1 MPAALI
7 PHRAGYALA
16 RPDGSDAGT
25 ETVEVAPGAGGW
37 RIQTHIET
45 WWPDEI
51 TSTVDWDLDGK
62 LVTRLLHIVSS
73 ERVTGETELEVT
85 VTGNGLLAHRRGP
98 DGPTQVELGW
108 GPNAELDYIS
118 AAFPTVMLARSGLAP
133 GASRKVDAVQIGTL
147 DLVPTIV
154 GQVLHR
160 RAPAA
165 GEREEP
171 ASSVPG
177 VAVGQWVE
185 FTVVETGFTSMATA
199 TADGVLAG
207 YGRLLR
213 LTWVETSK

>member
-108 GPNAELDYIS
+108 GPSAELDYIS
-118 AAFPTVMLARSGLAP
+118 AAFPMVMLARSGLAP
-133 GASRKVDAVQIGTL
+133 GASREVDAVQIGTL
-147 DLVPTIV
+147 DLVPSIV
-154 GQVLHR
+154 GQVLR
-160 RAPAA
+160 GLAPGSGD
-165 GEREEP
+165 GEESAP
-171 ASSVPG
+171 VVSGA
-177 VAVGQWVE
+177 AVGQRVE
-185 FTVVETGFTSMATA
+185 FMVVETGVTSVAKATA
-199 TADGVLAG
+199 EGVLVS